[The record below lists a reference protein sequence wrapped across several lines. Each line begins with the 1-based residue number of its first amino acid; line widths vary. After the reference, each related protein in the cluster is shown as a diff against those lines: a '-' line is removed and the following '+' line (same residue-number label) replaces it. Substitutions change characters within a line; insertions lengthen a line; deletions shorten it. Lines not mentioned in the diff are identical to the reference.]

1 MASFV
6 LATPLSAVADAGEHV
21 DLLRTALRAPA
32 EFYRSRQQINGGA
45 MILGPIQAS
54 RQHLEVARES
64 LKRQEYGEALASTR
78 AASMDC
84 VVFNFGED
92 NRAGRRD
99 LSTASSAEQ
108 EYKLGDPC
116 KLRLVVKNATTLTR
130 DPELIAGVKYQ
141 LQTVIRQFNLLDD
154 MLERAQQGDGK
165 AVEGVSQL
173 LDDALALNTKFE
185 ESIKRCLG
193 L

>member
-1 MASFV
+1 
-6 LATPLSAVADAGEHV
+6 
-21 DLLRTALRAPA
+21 
-32 EFYRSRQQINGGA
+32 

-64 LKRQEYGEALASTR
+64 LKLQEYGEALAATR

-92 NRAGRRD
+92 NRAGRQD

-173 LDDALALNTKFE
+173 LDDALDLNTKFE
-185 ESIKRCLG
+185 DGIKKCLG